1 MSSLC
6 RRHFERTVAAREASA
21 AAAATPGASVP
32 GTLGERM
39 LTLLRMHQTKF
50 DGIRSLAS
58 KIEAKREALPEYEPY
73 VDGVLASGSAAQDDV
88 LVRVML
94 WRLDV
99 ADFDGA
105 LAIAAHAIRHGLSM
119 PFGFSRDVPT
129 TLVESIANAALEDTA
144 HAAPEPIREALALT
158 AECDMHDQ
166 VRAKAQKALGLI
178 LKDTAPAAALEHLEA
193 ALKLNPKCGVKT
205 EIAKLR
211 KELEAANPAS

>member
-1 MSSLC
+1 MSLC
-6 RRHFERTVAAREASA
+6 RRHFDRTVAAREASA
-21 AAAATPGASVP
+21 AAIAAPGASVP
-32 GTLGERM
+32 GSLGERM
-39 LTLLRMHQTKF
+39 LGLLRMHQSKF
-50 DGIRSLAS
+50 DAIKSLAS
-58 KIEAKREALPEYEPY
+58 KIAAKRKALPEYEAY
-73 VDGVLASGSAAQDDV
+73 VDGVIASGSAAQDDV
-88 LVRVML
+88 LARVMI

-99 ADFDGA
+99 GDFDGA

-129 TLVESIANAALEDTA
+129 TLVETIANAALEDPE

-158 AECDMHDQ
+158 AERDMHDQ

-178 LKDTAPAAALEHLEA
+178 LKATDPAAALEHLEA

-211 KELEAANPAS
+211 KELEAASAS